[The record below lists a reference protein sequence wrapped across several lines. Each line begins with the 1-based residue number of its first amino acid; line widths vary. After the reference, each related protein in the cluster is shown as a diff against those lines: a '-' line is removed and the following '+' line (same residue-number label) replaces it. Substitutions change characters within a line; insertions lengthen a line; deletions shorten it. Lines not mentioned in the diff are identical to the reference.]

1 MESSMPMKS
10 MNLRT
15 NQASQ
20 VERFFR
26 YMEASYSNHCF
37 ECLFYSV
44 RSSISAHCTR
54 WRMLTHLRRSECVA
68 CNGSNLDDYRVHKVW
83 VISSNLSTTFQYNIF
98 QYISI
103 AFNNK
108 RLFEA
113 GSIGKMDATESWS
126 SLKRCSNFSS
136 SKTPRYA
143 DSLLDACVNAVHW
156 CLHGPCPL
164 HLLGRLVELSGRP
177 QGFST
182 TMKYDEPLFDPQRTL
197 ELSKK
202 STQIALNVYWVIR
215 VLSFT
220 HAKSSTVQSAFR
232 CTHSWIAFV
241 CASQPAF
248 SQKPVGWCQDRSR
261 NIPERCF
268 ESSINM

>member
-1 MESSMPMKS
+1 MFVL
-10 MNLRT
+10 LRSEF
-15 NQASQ
+15 N
-20 VERFFR
+20 FW
-26 YMEASYSNHCF
+26 
-37 ECLFYSV
+37 
-44 RSSISAHCTR
+44 HCTR

-261 NIPERCF
+261 TFQNDVLRAQSTCR
-268 ESSINM
+268 